1 MKTFASAICGLF
13 LLLFIHELAFGH
25 CYPRVYYRYRY
36 RYRTRYRYVPTLV
49 SVPVQ
54 VPVYSFGYQQA
65 AYPPPPVQV
74 QESTT
79 YALPGQ
85 PRAAMSFQGD
95 CQARIV
101 QMEQYIRKIQQDAEV
116 NVKLLEDC
124 RRALTETRRALEESA
139 KKPPAKKGKKKKQK
153 SQKTAARNYFALLAR
168 ARCAACHSGK
178 PDMKANGNLVLFPD
192 GPAGSMRQLTRKEIT
207 KIRGQLAD
215 QEMPPLDN
223 DKKIPGLT
231 EEEFKKAMVSLD
243 LIKEQ
248 LLTKG

>member
-1 MKTFASAICGLF
+1 
-13 LLLFIHELAFGH
+13 
-25 CYPRVYYRYRY
+25 
-36 RYRTRYRYVPTLV
+36 
-49 SVPVQ
+49 
-54 VPVYSFGYQQA
+54 
-65 AYPPPPVQV
+65 
-74 QESTT
+74 
-79 YALPGQ
+79 
-85 PRAAMSFQGD
+85 
-95 CQARIV
+95 
-101 QMEQYIRKIQQDAEV
+101 MEQYIRKIQQDAEV

-124 RRALTETRRALEESA
+124 RRALTETRRALEESTTRKAPPKKA
-139 KKPPAKKGKKKKQK
+139 KKKKEEDEDDDDQDQNEKSPKKKKKPEDDDDQDQNEKNQGKMKKKQK

-168 ARCAACHSGK
+168 ARCAACHSGR
-178 PDMKANGNLVLFPD
+178 PEMKTNGNLVLFPD